1 MTSKINELVEK
12 IYTEAV
18 EKAEEKAK
26 IILSEAEEKAA
37 RLLNDSKLEAERI
50 IQEASTQSKKIYQ
63 SIYDELHLI
72 SNQVLA
78 VTKQKITDCILT
90 ETSKKLA
97 DELLNDTEFVK
108 SFFIELVKKW
118 DMENS
123 SVEDLTVLM
132 SEEQLKSLQESFN
145 SGVFKTLKNQPKI
158 DIIPESGKGF
168 KIISTSNGFKIS
180 FNEDDFENFFKSF
193 MKPKTKKYLFEKQEN
208 V

>member
-90 ETSKKLA
+90 ETSKKLT

-118 DMENS
+118 DMDNS